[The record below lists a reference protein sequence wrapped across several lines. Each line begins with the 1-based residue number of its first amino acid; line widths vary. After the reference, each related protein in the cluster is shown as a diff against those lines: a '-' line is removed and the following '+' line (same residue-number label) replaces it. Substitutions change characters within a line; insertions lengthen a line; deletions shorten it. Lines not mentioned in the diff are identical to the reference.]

1 MFLVLWASSFLL
13 TNSSSG
19 QCPFG
24 GLNYGDV
31 TPVTL
36 GETVELLDF
45 VSGGDQF
52 ILQATAGC
60 VYTVSTCGSSWD
72 TQITVFDI
80 SQNSV
85 EYNDDACGLQSSVTF
100 TATQSGAYTI
110 QVNQYSCASNSIN
123 AEYFGV
129 TLVSC
134 LSVAGCNNSAACNY
148 VPTDTDASNCC
159 FDECVSLSVG
169 GGAWDGEISWSI
181 FNDLGTQVVGGV
193 ATAGLDL
200 CLPEGCYS
208 LVMYDSFGDG
218 WNGASYELFDN
229 SGSLIG
235 VGTLPTGSVGTAV
248 LQLGGADCGVVE
260 IPESIV
266 VDASTYSA
274 EQLIT
279 EVFLGD
285 CLNAT
290 NITFSGVD
298 NAIGTFSNGG
308 GIGIEEGI
316 ILSTGS
322 VVDAVGPNSSGSI
335 STDNIGGSSSLLE
348 ALTGEF
354 TYDAVEFSFDFQAS
368 TTEVTFEYV
377 FASEEYP
384 EFVCSFNDAFAF
396 FISGPGYATNT
407 NIALVPGTT
416 DFVSIDN
423 VNDNGV
429 GCPPYYPAFY
439 NNNAAGFAIE
449 YDGYTVPLQA
459 TITTVPCETY
469 QITIAL
475 ADIGDGVYDSAVFL
489 KAQSFSAGVDVAAA
503 ASGVGGLQSTP
514 ASCEESGSFVF
525 VNYGEPFTEETTI
538 NFTLTG
544 TAIAGFDYVGIPT
557 SVTFQP
563 GEAFVVIDVLGIL
576 DNLDVIPTSLTMTMD
591 EICSCDAPPNIF
603 LYLCSQLML
612 PVDWISFEA
621 NLQNADEE
629 VLCQW
634 QVDSQVNNEYFAIE
648 RSGDGLYWSEI
659 GKVEGAGTTA
669 ESLSYNWVDF
679 SPLKGQSYY
688 RVRQYDFNGA
698 TSVSISDEVYRRAKV
713 IHVYPNPSTGV
724 FNIEGLGSHSIK
736 VFDARGREVKI
747 AWESEVSI
755 ELVGAEA
762 GFYFFEFTSLSGAA
776 TRTRVV
782 VL

>member
-1 MFLVLWASSFLL
+1 MFLLLCASSFLF

-19 QCPFG
+19 QCAFG
-24 GLNYGDV
+24 GLNYGNV
-31 TPVTL
+31 TPVTI
-36 GETVELLDF
+36 GETVELLGF
-45 VSGGDQF
+45 VWGGDQYT
-52 ILQATAGC
+52 LQATAGC
-60 VYTVSTCGSSWD
+60 VYTVSTCGTSWD
-72 TQITVFDI
+72 TQITIFDA
-80 SQNSV
+80 SQTSV
-85 EYNDDACGLQSSVTF
+85 AYNDDACGLQSSVTF
-100 TATQSGAYTI
+100 TAAQSGAYTI
-110 QVNQYSCASNSIN
+110 QVNQYFCASNSIG

-134 LSVAGCNNSAACNY
+134 LSVGGCDNPAACNY
-148 VPTDTDASNCC
+148 VAADTNASNCC
-159 FDECVSLSVG
+159 FDECVSLSIG
-169 GGAWDGEISWSI
+169 GGTFDGEISWAI
-181 FNDLGTQVVGGV
+181 LDDLGAQVGGGV
-193 ATAGLDL
+193 ATPGVNL
-200 CLPEGCYS
+200 CLSAGCYS
-208 LVMYDSFGDG
+208 LMMYDSFGDG
-218 WNGASYELFDN
+218 WNGASYELSDN

-235 VGTLPTGSVGTAV
+235 VGTLITGSSGTAV
-248 LQLGGADCGVVE
+248 LQVGGADCGVGE

-285 CLNAT
+285 CLSAE
-290 NITFSGVD
+290 NIVFSGVE

-322 VVDAVGPNSSGSI
+322 AVDAVGPNSSGSI
-335 STDNIGGSSSLLE
+335 STANIGGSSPLLE
-348 ALTGEF
+348 ELTGEF

-377 FASEEYP
+377 FASDEYP

-407 NIALVPGTT
+407 NISLVPGTT

-423 VNDNGV
+423 VNDNGI

-439 NNNAAGFAIE
+439 NDNSNGFAIE

-475 ADIGDGVYDSAVFL
+475 ADIGDGLYDSAVFL
-489 KAQSFSAGVDVAAA
+489 KAQSFSAGIDVATA

-544 TAIAGFDYVGIPT
+544 TAIAGFDYAGIPT

-563 GEAFVVIDVLGIL
+563 GEVFVVIDVLGIL
-576 DNLDVIPTSLTMTMD
+576 DNLDVIPTSLIMTMD
-591 EICSCDAPPNIF
+591 ETCSCDAPADIS

-621 NLQNADEE
+621 NLQNLEEE

-648 RSGDGLYWSEI
+648 RSGDGLYWSEV
-659 GKVEGAGTTA
+659 GKVEGAGTTSEA
-669 ESLSYNWVDF
+669 LSYNWVDF
-679 SPLKGQSYY
+679 SPLQGQSYY

-698 TSVSISDEVYRRAKV
+698 TSVSISDEVYRRAKD

-724 FNIEGLGSHSIK
+724 FNVEGLGSHSLK

-747 AWESEVSI
+747 SWKSEVSI

-762 GFYFFEFTSLSGAA
+762 GFYFFEFTSLSGAT